1 MNIPSRL
8 FTFFLP
14 TLFLGCYTS
23 VSTTKETVKETV
35 NLSPIL
41 AVEKVNESPS
51 AGKIS
56 RADVGD
62 VVFTFTSGILDSGI
76 ILTMP
81 ALGTYSSK
89 IDDNGSRVRDVF
101 LAPGR
106 YSRTFRDD
114 SGGQY
119 FTNVYGANATKALVI
134 NIDEEIGG
142 AILSKS
148 RTGNTYVKSRL
159 PAEFE
164 FEYYDNRF
172 VEDSNYLRWELVFL
186 GLSDGETLSLM
197 YREFSVNQ
205 NDQMIRQAF
214 SLPLTYQISPP
225 QVIRYKDITLNI
237 ASVNQNVLEY
247 SVLTNE

>member
-1 MNIPSRL
+1 MNIPSKL
-8 FTFFLP
+8 FMLFLP
-14 TLFLGCYTS
+14 TLFFGCYTS
-23 VSTTKETVKETV
+23 LTATKDTV
-35 NLSPIL
+35 NLTAVL
-41 AVEKVNESPS
+41 AVEKVIESPS
-51 AGKIS
+51 AGMLS

-62 VVFTFTSGILDSGI
+62 VVYTFTSGILDSGI

-81 ALGTYSSK
+81 APGAYSSK
-89 IDDNGSRVRDVF
+89 INEDGSRERDIF

-106 YSRTFRDD
+106 YSRKFTDD
-114 SGGQY
+114 SGEQY
-119 FTNVYGANATKALVI
+119 FTNVYGSNATKALVVYT
-134 NIDEEIGG
+134 DGQIGG
-142 AILSKS
+142 ALLSKS

-164 FEYYDNRF
+164 FEYYDSRF